1 MDTENSKIEDK
12 NKIFKNPKF
21 ISYIIIF
28 CLFISII
35 IFFPFKKE
43 NVIFHISSGQ
53 SVNSIASELNDK
65 DIINNNFLFKLFIKL
80 INNGK
85 GIALGDYLIN
95 KNSPVWSIAWQLGNG
110 NHNIKPIKIT
120 IIEGLTNEEIADIFK
135 SKIPSFNKDLFLSSV
150 KDKQGYLF
158 PDTYFFFPL
167 DTNEEIIKKMNDNF
181 NKRIKNLENK
191 ISLSDKSL
199 KEIITMASILE
210 GEAKG
215 KEDVKIISGILWK
228 RISLGMPL
236 QVDVDKWTYQNE
248 GLPNT
253 PLNNPGLMSIE
264 ASINPEESSYLYYIH
279 GKDGQVHYANSFESH
294 KVNINNYLK

>member
-191 ISLSDKSL
+191 ISLSGKSL

>member
-181 NKRIKNLENK
+181 NKRIKNLENR
-191 ISLSDKSL
+191 ISLSGKSL